1 MYIEGKTNQ
10 RVSKGKQKQLK
21 NLLVSC
27 HTCFS
32 NTYKRIMRKKSK
44 YRGIVSNCAVIL
56 LILSS
61 FIFLIKASKSF
72 SSCEKTEI
80 ETAIHVNVSSKVNI
94 IIKIKIAICL
104 TITSRKISNHT
115 EDSPR
120 IYTADR

>member
-72 SSCEKTEI
+72 SSCEI
-80 ETAIHVNVSSKVNI
+80 ETAIHINVSSNVNI

>member
-10 RVSKGKQKQLK
+10 RVSKSKQKQLK
-21 NLLVSC
+21 NLLASC

-32 NTYKRIMRKKSK
+32 NIYKRIMRKKSK
-44 YRGIVSNCAVIL
+44 HRGVVSNCAVIL

-72 SSCEKTEI
+72 SSCEKTEV
-80 ETAIHVNVSSKVNI
+80 ETAIHINVSSNI
-94 IIKIKIAICL
+94 NIIKIKIAICL
-104 TITSRKISNHT
+104 RITSRKISNHT